1 MSVARRFL
9 GVRMDAQRADALR
22 IVAARHRISVSE
34 LMCRAAE
41 AQYGDE
47 MDAEQARPS
56 APDVLHRRNKR
67 SAQVVERE
75 RAS

>member
-1 MSVARRFL
+1 MSEVRRFL

-22 IVAARHRISVSE
+22 IVAARHRISLSE

-41 AQYGDE
+41 AQYGNEIDE
-47 MDAEQARPS
+47 ELSRLGLTVVSSTQ
-56 APDVLHRRNKR
+56 VVR
-67 SAQVVERE
+67 SATVVAKG